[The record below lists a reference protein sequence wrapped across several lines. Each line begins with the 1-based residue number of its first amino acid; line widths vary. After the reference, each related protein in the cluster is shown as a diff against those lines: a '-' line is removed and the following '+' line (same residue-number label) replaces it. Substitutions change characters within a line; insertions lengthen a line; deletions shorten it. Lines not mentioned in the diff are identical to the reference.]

1 MRTKRRS
8 VNISQFLLRISYIEV
23 QGRRA
28 NDIKHSASWEATQVF
43 IALFLSLSVF
53 FLMFVFGDIGLLVLS
68 VIGIF
73 SSLFTFRT
81 RERRYWG
88 GSVYVEH
95 YKSRE

>member
-8 VNISQFLLRISYIEV
+8 VNISQFLLKISHIEV

-28 NDIKHSASWEATQVF
+28 NDIKHSTSWEVTQVF

-81 RERRYWG
+81 RERRY
-88 GSVYVEH
+88 
-95 YKSRE
+95 